1 MVRDLREDGRFPG
14 GVDEPVT
21 QRERLE
27 QRAEALHERQRA
39 LLLRA
44 ARHLLLE
51 IVHHLAR
58 QVVVDGDRRVRERR
72 VEQLST

>member
-1 MVRDLREDGRFPG
+1 MA
-14 GVDEPVT
+14 

-27 QRAEALHERQRA
+27 QRAEALHERERA

-51 IVHHLAR
+51 LVHHLAR
-58 QVVVDGDRRVRERR
+58 QIVDGDRRVRERR
-72 VEQLST
+72 VEQLSNQYEFRDEHN